1 MAKQTKSKA
10 AQTNEKRMKLT
21 GHLKELR
28 NRLIVCLLF
37 LFVGTI
43 VGLGFAPRVVEHL
56 LGMGEVYGYQYVYL
70 APQELLMQYMSV
82 ALIFGLVCA
91 MPVIM
96 YEVWA
101 FARPGLSKRENIAFV
116 CSLIFG
122 TACFCAGVY
131 FAYRIML
138 PTMLLFLS
146 TLENYAQVAA
156 AISVQN
162 YISFLLTIFIIFGV
176 VFELPVVYFAYRIM
190 LPFMLQFLIGVSL
203 GTDISAAITVGNYIS
218 FLLTMF
224 VIFGLVFE
232 LPVVS
237 VMLTQLGI
245 LKVEWMKKA
254 RRFVIVIS
262 FVVAAIITPPDVVS
276 QIMVGIPM
284 LILYQLSIILCMIS
298 EKLRRRYKK
307 PEDDGESDT
316 DGEEDTSEQ

>member
-1 MAKQTKSKA
+1 MAEKTKSKA
-10 AQTNEKRMKLT
+10 RQNNEKRMKLT

-28 NRLIVCLLF
+28 NRLIVCLLI
-37 LFVGTI
+37 LFIGTI

-56 LGMGEVYGYQYVYL
+56 LGLGEVYGYQYVYL

-101 FARPGLSKRENIAFV
+101 FARPGLTKRENLAFV
-116 CSLIFG
+116 FSLIFG
-122 TACFCAGVY
+122 SIFFCVGVY

-146 TLENYAQVAA
+146 TLENRAEVAA

-176 VFELPVVYFAYRIM
+176 VFELPV
-190 LPFMLQFLIGVSL
+190 
-203 GTDISAAITVGNYIS
+203 IS
-218 FLLTMF
+218 
-224 VIFGLVFE
+224 
-232 LPVVS
+232 VV
-237 VMLTQLGI
+237 LNALKL

-262 FVVAAIITPPDVVS
+262 FVVAAFITPPDVIS
-276 QIMVGIPM
+276 QIMVGIP
-284 LILYQLSIILCMIS
+284 IIFLYQLSIILCLIM
-298 EKLRRRYKK
+298 EKLRRRRSGRKQA
-307 PEDDGESDT
+307 EEQRDEN
-316 DGEEDTSEQ
+316 GEERPEEEGAEP

>member
-1 MAKQTKSKA
+1 MAEKTKSKA
-10 AQTNEKRMKLT
+10 RQNNEKRMKLT

-28 NRLIVCLLF
+28 NRLIVCLLI
-37 LFVGTI
+37 LFIGTI

-56 LGMGEVYGYQYVYL
+56 LGLGEVYGYQYVYL

-101 FARPGLSKRENIAFV
+101 FARPGLTKRENLAFV
-116 CSLIFG
+116 FSLIFG
-122 TACFCAGVY
+122 SIFFCVGVY

-146 TLENYAQVAA
+146 TLENRAEVAA

-176 VFELPVVYFAYRIM
+176 VFELPV
-190 LPFMLQFLIGVSL
+190 
-203 GTDISAAITVGNYIS
+203 IS
-218 FLLTMF
+218 
-224 VIFGLVFE
+224 
-232 LPVVS
+232 VV
-237 VMLTQLGI
+237 LNALKL

-262 FVVAAIITPPDVVS
+262 FVVAAFITPPDVIS
-276 QIMVGIPM
+276 QIMVGIP
-284 LILYQLSIILCMIS
+284 IIFLYQLSIILCLIM
-298 EKLRRRYKK
+298 EKLRRRSGRKQA
-307 PEDDGESDT
+307 EEQRDEN
-316 DGEEDTSEQ
+316 GEEQPEEEGAEP

>member
-1 MAKQTKSKA
+1 MSKKKGKNAEKEMALS
-10 AQTNEKRMKLT
+10 

-28 NRLIVCLLF
+28 NRIMICVLCLVVTFVVCLTYAPQIVEF
-37 LFVGTI
+37 LTN
-43 VGLGFAPRVVEHL
+43 
-56 LGMGEVYGYQYVYL
+56 MGKEYGYHYVYI
-70 APQELLMQYMSV
+70 APQELLMQHFSISLL
-82 ALIFGLVCA
+82 AAVCVTF
-91 MPVIM
+91 PVII
-96 YEVWA
+96 YQVWA
-101 FARPGLSKRENIAFV
+101 FIRPGLKKKENILFV
-116 CSLIFG
+116 L
-122 TACFCAGVY
+122 A
-131 FAYRIML
+131 
-138 PTMLLFLS
+138 
-146 TLENYAQVAA
+146 
-156 AISVQN
+156 
-162 YISFLLTIFIIFGV
+162 V
-176 VFELPVVYFAYRIM
+176 VFGLLCFLAGVYFAYRIM

>member
-138 PTMLLFLS
+138 PTMLGPRATIPANRMMEMPLPMPNS
-146 TLENYAQVAA
+146 VICSPSHIRKAEPATKA
-156 AISVQN
+156 AIMTKAAQMLSVD
-162 YISFLLTIFIIFGV
+162 
-176 VFELPVVYFAYRIM
+176 RK
-190 LPFMLQFLIGVSL
+190 
-203 GTDISAAITVGNYIS
+203 
-218 FLLTMF
+218 
-224 VIFGLVFE
+224 LVPLE
-232 LPVVS
+232 PTRS
-237 VMLTQLGI
+237 
-245 LKVEWMKKA
+245 
-254 RRFVIVIS
+254 
-262 FVVAAIITPPDVVS
+262 
-276 QIMVGIPM
+276 MV
-284 LILYQLSIILCMIS
+284 
-298 EKLRRRYKK
+298 
-307 PEDDGESDT
+307 
-316 DGEEDTSEQ
+316 

>member
-1 MAKQTKSKA
+1 MAEKTKSKA
-10 AQTNEKRMKLT
+10 SKNNEKRMKLT

-28 NRLIVCLLF
+28 NRLIVCLLI
-37 LFVGTI
+37 LFIGTI

-56 LGMGEVYGYQYVYL
+56 LGLGEVYGYQYVYL

-101 FARPGLSKRENIAFV
+101 FARPGLTKRENLAFIF
-116 CSLIFG
+116 SLIFG
-122 TACFCAGVY
+122 SICFCVGVY

-146 TLENYAQVAA
+146 TLENRAEVAA

-176 VFELPVVYFAYRIM
+176 VFELPV
-190 LPFMLQFLIGVSL
+190 
-203 GTDISAAITVGNYIS
+203 IS
-218 FLLTMF
+218 
-224 VIFGLVFE
+224 
-232 LPVVS
+232 VV
-237 VMLTQLGI
+237 LNALKL
-245 LKVEWMKKA
+245 LKVEWMKKG

-262 FVVAAIITPPDVVS
+262 FVVAALITPPDVIS
-276 QIMVGIPM
+276 QIMVGIPII
-284 LILYQLSIILCMIS
+284 ILYQLSIILCLIM
-298 EKLRRRYKK
+298 EKLRRRRPKRK
-307 PEDDGESDT
+307 QAEEQKDE
-316 DGEEDTSEQ
+316 DGEEKPEEDGTEA

>member
-1 MAKQTKSKA
+1 MAKHKKKSSNKDQMA
-10 AQTNEKRMKLT
+10 LS

-28 NRLIVCLLF
+28 NRALICVVCLVLAF
-37 LFVGTI
+37 LVC
-43 VGLGFAPRVVEHL
+43 LNYAPQLVEFL
-56 LGMGEVYGYQYVYL
+56 TDMGKNYGYHYIYV

-101 FARPGLSKRENIAFV
+101 FARPGLTKRENLAFV
-116 CSLIFG
+116 FSLIFG
-122 TACFCAGVY
+122 SIFFCVGVY

-146 TLENYAQVAA
+146 TLENRAEVAA

-176 VFELPVVYFAYRIM
+176 VFELPV
-190 LPFMLQFLIGVSL
+190 
-203 GTDISAAITVGNYIS
+203 IS
-218 FLLTMF
+218 
-224 VIFGLVFE
+224 
-232 LPVVS
+232 VV
-237 VMLTQLGI
+237 LNALKL

-262 FVVAAIITPPDVVS
+262 FVVAAFITPPDVIS
-276 QIMVGIPM
+276 QIMVGIP
-284 LILYQLSIILCMIS
+284 IIFLYQLSIILCLIM
-298 EKLRRRYKK
+298 EKLRRRSGRKQA
-307 PEDDGESDT
+307 EEQRDEN
-316 DGEEDTSEQ
+316 GEERPEEEGAEP

>member
-176 VFELPVVYFAYRIM
+176 VFELPVV
-190 LPFMLQFLIGVSL
+190 SL
-203 GTDISAAITVGNYIS
+203 VLNAVG
-218 FLLTMF
+218 L
-224 VIFGLVFE
+224 
-232 LPVVS
+232 
-237 VMLTQLGI
+237 

-298 EKLRRRYKK
+298 EKLRRRWKK
-307 PEDDGESDT
+307 PEDEESDT

>member
-1 MAKQTKSKA
+1 MAEKTKSKA
-10 AQTNEKRMKLT
+10 RQNNEKRMKLT

-28 NRLIVCLLF
+28 NRLIVCLLI
-37 LFVGTI
+37 LFIGTI

-56 LGMGEVYGYQYVYL
+56 LGLGEVYGYQYVYL

-101 FARPGLSKRENIAFV
+101 FARPGLTKRENLAFV
-116 CSLIFG
+116 FSLIFG
-122 TACFCAGVY
+122 SIFFCVGVY

-146 TLENYAQVAA
+146 TLENRAEVAA

-176 VFELPVVYFAYRIM
+176 VFELPV
-190 LPFMLQFLIGVSL
+190 
-203 GTDISAAITVGNYIS
+203 IS
-218 FLLTMF
+218 
-224 VIFGLVFE
+224 
-232 LPVVS
+232 VV
-237 VMLTQLGI
+237 LNALKL

-262 FVVAAIITPPDVVS
+262 FVVAAFITPPDVIS
-276 QIMVGIPM
+276 QIMVGIP
-284 LILYQLSIILCMIS
+284 IIFLYQLSIILCLIM
-298 EKLRRRYKK
+298 EKLRRRSGRKQA
-307 PEDDGESDT
+307 EEQRDEN
-316 DGEEDTSEQ
+316 GEERPEEEGAEP